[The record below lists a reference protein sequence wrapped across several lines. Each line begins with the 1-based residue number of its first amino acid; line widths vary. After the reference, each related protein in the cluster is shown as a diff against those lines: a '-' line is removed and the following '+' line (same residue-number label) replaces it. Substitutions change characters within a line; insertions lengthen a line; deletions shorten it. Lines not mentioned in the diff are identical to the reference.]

1 MTRLDTSIRLQVILV
16 TTTALLVLAVVL
28 VTFGYTQQRSLLVD
42 SERRVGLTLIRSV
55 SNTINSVRA
64 FIQNLSDI
72 SELDTRLAE
81 LVDLNTNIDFI
92 TITDAD
98 GSIIFHSNL
107 DHKGSVVPELAGLP
121 SDTTLQ
127 KTVPGYSEVFITS
140 SSFDGDG
147 LLASPHYQIIVASAA
162 APFTNR
168 LMADVLSSV
177 MVTVLFA
184 LVAAI
189 IIIYVLQHYL
199 VRPVEMLTHAS
210 EAIEAGD
217 LTQQVSVNQD
227 NEIGRLAL
235 SFNRMTQQLATLINT
250 LEERVQER
258 TRELEVAR
266 DQAEQ
271 ASRAKS
277 DFLSNMSHELRTPL
291 NMVIGYTSSML
302 TMPKMYNNVALPE
315 IYRTD
320 VELIRDSGKHLLA
333 LINDILDL
341 SKVEAGKLQLNF
353 SAVDLNTSFDGVIAV
368 TLGLIGDKPLQLQQ
382 NYPENLPKVWADSIR
397 VRQILLNLLSNAVKY
412 SETGSVTL
420 TGEVRDNRVYISVT
434 DTGFGIPES
443 ALSTIFD
450 RFEQIQN
457 NTEVQ
462 GTGLGLD
469 ISQRLAQLHGTEI
482 TIQSTLGVGST
493 FSFSLPVATP
503 AQLQQYQD
511 TTSSSGNSEV
521 FGDDAALKI
530 MALIVATDTP
540 TRQQLRQMME
550 AQGVVVIEA
559 NDEQRALDLASGLL
573 PDFIVL
579 DNSLEPSAAQQL
591 LAALQ
596 DDTETE
602 AIPVISLENGTG
614 PTTAEAVAVR
624 ATLRKP
630 VVPDEMITVIK
641 SLS

>member
-503 AQLQQYQD
+503 VQLQQYQD

>member
-177 MVTVLFA
+177 MVTVLLA

-199 VRPVEMLTHAS
+199 VRPVEMLTRAS

-503 AQLQQYQD
+503 VQLQQYQD

-559 NDEQRALDLASGLL
+559 NDEHRALDLASGLL

-579 DNSLEPSAAQQL
+579 DNSLELSAAQQL

-630 VVPDEMITVIK
+630 IVPDEMITVIK

>member
-503 AQLQQYQD
+503 VQLQQYQD

-559 NDEQRALDLASGLL
+559 NDEHRALDLASGLL

-579 DNSLEPSAAQQL
+579 DNSLELSAAQQL

>member
-177 MVTVLFA
+177 MVTVLLA

-277 DFLSNMSHELRTPL
+277 DCLSNMSHELRTPL

-559 NDEQRALDLASGLL
+559 NDEHRALDLASGLL

-579 DNSLEPSAAQQL
+579 DNSLELSAAQQL

>member
-177 MVTVLFA
+177 MVTVLLA

-503 AQLQQYQD
+503 VQLQQYQD

-559 NDEQRALDLASGLL
+559 NDEHRALDLASGLL

-579 DNSLEPSAAQQL
+579 DNSLELSAAQQL